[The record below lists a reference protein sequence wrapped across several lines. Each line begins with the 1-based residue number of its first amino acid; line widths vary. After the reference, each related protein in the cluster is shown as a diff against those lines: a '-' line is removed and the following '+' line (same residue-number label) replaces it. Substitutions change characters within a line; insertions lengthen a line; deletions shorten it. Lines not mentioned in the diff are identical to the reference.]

1 MIAVPT
7 DKINS
12 GQVLAEEVRDVNN
25 RLLLS
30 KGHTIEAKHIRI
42 FKIWGISEVNLVGT
56 DQHDDASEPLMD
68 PALIEQTQKSVE
80 TLFCHVDLK
89 HPAIK
94 EIYRIAVQFRCK
106 HNIIV
111 EDDNLAV
118 DNQSIPQQ
126 EQEKDFLKKL
136 QKKNIILPEITSVA
150 SELKEVIRN
159 PMSSAQHIA
168 RVVSRSPSLTAVLL
182 KIVNSSFYG
191 FPSKISTVSHA
202 VSLIGTQEISA
213 LALGISV
220 LSIFKNIPKKTMD
233 MHSFL
238 RHSLFC
244 GLLSRIFA
252 AHKNVPQTEQLFVSG
267 LLHDLGR
274 LIFYIYFPDESRNV
288 LARSRNR
295 NNLMYKE
302 EIDYLGCDHA
312 QLGVQ
317 LMKQWKLPLILE
329 NNVLYHHKPSEAQQ
343 SVPATIVHLADIIV
357 NSLGIGSSGEKCI
370 PPLDY
375 DAWENLE
382 LSPSSFETVIEQ
394 AIHQF
399 QGLESVLHV

>member
-1 MIAVPT
+1 MVVPT
-7 DKINS
+7 DKIKS
-12 GQVLAEEVRDVNN
+12 GQVLAEEVRDVNG

-30 KGHTIEAKHIRI
+30 KGHTIEAKHIRV
-42 FKIWGISEVNLVGT
+42 FKIWGISEVNLFA
-56 DQHDDASEPLMD
+56 DDHHDDTSDPLMD
-68 PALIEQTQKSVE
+68 PAMIEQTKKSVA
-80 TLFCHVDLK
+80 TLFCHVDLE

-94 EIYRIAVQFRCK
+94 EIYRIAVQFRYK

-111 EDDNLAV
+111 KDDNLTV
-118 DNQSIPQQ
+118 GNQSIPRQ
-126 EQEKDFLKKL
+126 EREKDFLQKL
-136 QKKNIILPEITSVA
+136 QKKNIILPEIPSVA
-150 SELKEVIRN
+150 SELKEVIEN
-159 PMSSAQHIA
+159 PRSSAEHIA

-182 KIVNSSFYG
+182 RIVNSSVYG
-191 FPSKISTVSHA
+191 LPSKISTVSHA
-202 VSLIGTQEISA
+202 VSLIGAQEISA
-213 LALGISV
+213 LALGVSV
-220 LSIFKNIPKKTMD
+220 LSIFKNLPKESID

-238 RHSLFC
+238 RHSLVC
-244 GLLSRIFA
+244 GLLSRVFA

-274 LIFYIYFPDESRNV
+274 LVFYIYFPDESRNV
-288 LARSRNR
+288 LAHSRNR
-295 NNLMYKE
+295 NKLLYKE
-302 EIDYLGCDHA
+302 ETDYLGCDHA

-357 NSLGIGSSGEKCI
+357 NSLGIGSSGEKFI
-370 PPLDY
+370 PRLDY

-382 LSPSSFETVIEQ
+382 LAPSSFETVIEQ

-399 QGLESVLHV
+399 QGLESILHV